1 MTAQTKSGR
10 SRNRNGPGVS
20 PFIMKAPSR
29 TAIVGE
35 AGTPSVKSG
44 ISAPF
49 A

>member
-1 MTAQTKSGR
+1 MMAQTKSGR

-44 ISAPF
+44 IIAAF

>member
-10 SRNRNGPGVS
+10 SVKRNGPGVS
-20 PFIMKAPSR
+20 PFIMKAPRR

-35 AGTPSVKSG
+35 AGTPRVKSG
-44 ISAPF
+44 MSDAF